1 MFKDSYII
9 LTSEKNFIK
18 KCYCQW
24 LSYYKVIHL
33 QQDKGRDIM
42 HYKSIRNIFL
52 LLFLFVFTACV
63 EPGNYRMRDRY
74 IVTSHT
80 LYIRSAPSTVS
91 EIIGTLGQGDTVVAV
106 ASDRYW
112 IMVRNGYETGYIST
126 DYLKKIDY
134 PVTPKI
140 LQTSEKLANW
150 KKWQFWILAI
160 AMLLLWV
167 LAEEWV
173 LKTKQYLKKKFN
185 FNIKEIIVSYVT
197 FFVVALL
204 SGIIY
209 LHWKDYFIESI
220 YKGIAANSYEAD
232 IVTITVWVQLSLLA
246 ISILYDYLGS
256 IFKTGLRFGTLL
268 TILDVLL
275 GLMAFCITFFLVIA
289 LSYYAIA
296 FLLVFFTSRF
306 IHIVD
311 KNSSKPRFRK

>member
-209 LHWKDYFIESI
+209 LHWKDYLIESI

-256 IFKTGLRFGTLL
+256 IFKTGL
-268 TILDVLL
+268 
-275 GLMAFCITFFLVIA
+275 
-289 LSYYAIA
+289 
-296 FLLVFFTSRF
+296 
-306 IHIVD
+306 
-311 KNSSKPRFRK
+311 